1 MHLMDLLLLNVLW
14 NLWPNRKFR
23 QSPHFLKPQRPWL
36 FSFQNYY
43 SILVRGYV
51 DVLHIR
57 VHGVPNYV
65 LSFTQGDCQKQV
77 LWKNIVQRNTW
88 TGWELPQRGFKCEIK
103 GTMWG
108 FRPVSITGMKVDL
121 IFPLAE
127 EKSILKTRSQ
137 EQMNPRLDR
146 DLRLIIWFSVF
157 WGMTVNSFLP
167 LRKVGTWITP
177 STLSSLSFPFSSN

>member
-1 MHLMDLLLLNVLW
+1 MSCLPTFTSEVFWRSSLLYIEDINMLLMDLLLLNVLW

-127 EKSILKTRSQ
+127 EKWASWKQ
-137 EQMNPRLDR
+137 GAKN
-146 DLRLIIWFSVF
+146 
-157 WGMTVNSFLP
+157 
-167 LRKVGTWITP
+167 KWIPGWTE
-177 STLSSLSFPFSSN
+177 T